1 MSTLYPKL
9 DDLESD
15 QMVVTEPVTTTSQ
28 GTTGP
33 RRSET
38 THSIQSEPENIEIIL
53 QIPSENVKSLLV
65 DTVHSGI
72 VGEAVGPLNVR
83 PPVGPNFG
91 PTLELGNEVIEL
103 NDDLYVLHSE
113 LETFIIGGVIKDPNG
128 VPFRGGPIPGKNFQ
142 AVVLLQNVP
151 DNYIIDL
158 TCIFMSNSNYKS
170 TFNGEAAKFSEMDT
184 GDKIGHVI
192 GVSASGISSG
202 LQWTGEKTKEFI
214 KSQSDKYVTQT
225 TPNAQPT
232 NVSNGTQK
240 AVEYAAVGTKYL
252 AKGTGVLAKAIGS
265 AASYVGGEIAKEVTR
280 RSDPNKPE
288 SKYKHVWIGVGKV
301 VKSSV
306 AAYGEIWSAL
316 EVTGKSVA
324 VTMRDNTARAV
335 SHKHGAQA
343 GAVAYDGMDIGVNCT
358 KTVFHVQDMGVKRI
372 CKNVAKSAG
381 KNYLQNELDRR
392 ARAKGGAV
400 TPSAP
405 PQPMITQ

>member
-1 MSTLYPKL
+1 MFQMELKKL
-9 DDLESD
+9 WNM
-15 QMVVTEPVTTTSQ
+15 Q
-28 GTTGP
+28 
-33 RRSET
+33 
-38 THSIQSEPENIEIIL
+38 
-53 QIPSENVKSLLV
+53 LLV
-65 DTVHSGI
+65 RNT
-72 VGEAVGPLNVR
+72 
-83 PPVGPNFG
+83 
-91 PTLELGNEVIEL
+91 
-103 NDDLYVLHSE
+103 
-113 LETFIIGGVIKDPNG
+113 
-128 VPFRGGPIPGKNFQ
+128 
-142 AVVLLQNVP
+142 
-151 DNYIIDL
+151 
-158 TCIFMSNSNYKS
+158 
-170 TFNGEAAKFSEMDT
+170 
-184 GDKIGHVI
+184 
-192 GVSASGISSG
+192 
-202 LQWTGEKTKEFI
+202 
-214 KSQSDKYVTQT
+214 
-225 TPNAQPT
+225 
-232 NVSNGTQK
+232 
-240 AVEYAAVGTKYL
+240 

-335 SHKHGAQA
+335 THKHGVQA

-372 CKNVAKSAG
+372 RKNVAKSAG